1 MKVLLC
7 NDTATKSHIGC
18 QAVSNAHARMLGRLG
33 HKVERRYFVNEL
45 KTSSPDKFDE
55 IVNELER
62 NEEFLSAVSE
72 VDAVIVNGEGTIHH
86 GGGLVLLAALHVA
99 KKQRKAALLVNCLFE
114 DVDID
119 PAIVNAFDYFSV
131 REARSYAYAV
141 SRGLRCVQHFDSIV
155 AADFSGGG
163 QAVGHKLMVTDWTK
177 SSDHLVGEI
186 SSRMLLPE
194 VASRFD
200 TQFFPVHCHEARS
213 DWKHAVATLSE
224 AKGVVTSRHHGCY
237 LAILAGVPLIA
248 LKGNTWKG
256 PGLLE
261 SFRTPLPLCTTFRDV
276 EERLA
281 SLEGLKAAVERA
293 RDELLE
299 AKELQHFSIL
309 GRGSDSTGE
318 QEEVERLAQ
327 HVASRPQLLER
338 DAEIIDKRRRKEL
351 RRIQADRPRPFW
363 KKWLSRQRGR
373 KQA

>member
-33 HKVERRYFVNEL
+33 HKVERRFFVNEL
-45 KTSSPDKFDE
+45 KASSRDNFNE

-72 VDAVIVNGEGTIHH
+72 VDAVAVNGEGTIHH

-99 KKQRKAALLVNCLFE
+99 KKQRKATLLVNCLFE
-114 DVDID
+114 DVDVD
-119 PAIVNAFDYFSV
+119 PAIINSFDYFSV
-131 REARSYAYAV
+131 RDARSYAYAV
-141 SRGLRCVQHFDSIV
+141 SRGLRCVQRFDSIV
-155 AADFSGGG
+155 AAEFSGRS
-163 QAVGHKLMVTDWTK
+163 QAVGPKLMVTDWTK

-194 VASRFD
+194 FASRFD
-200 TQFFPVHCHEARS
+200 THFFPLHCHEARS
-213 DWKHAVATLSE
+213 NWNGAVATLSE
-224 AKGVVTSRHHGCY
+224 AKGVVTSRHHGMY
-237 LAILAGVPLIA
+237 LAILAGVPVIA

-261 SFRTPLPLCTTFRDV
+261 SFRTSLPLCTTFQDV

-281 SLEGLKAAVERA
+281 SPESLRVAVARA

-318 QEEVERLAQ
+318 KEEEARLAM
-327 HVASRPQLLER
+327 HVASRPHLLQR
-338 DAEIIDKRRRKEL
+338 DAELIDSRRRKEM
-351 RRIQADRPRPFW
+351 RRLHTDRPEPIW
-363 KKWLSRQRGR
+363 KKWLSRR
-373 KQA
+373 